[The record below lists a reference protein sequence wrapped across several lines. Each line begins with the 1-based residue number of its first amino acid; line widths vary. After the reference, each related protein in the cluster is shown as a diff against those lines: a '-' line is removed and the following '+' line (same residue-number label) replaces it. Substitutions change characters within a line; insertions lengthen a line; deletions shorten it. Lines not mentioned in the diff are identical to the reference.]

1 MKARLAALSLALLAA
16 GCTTVPREGTSATEE
31 LGDRLAPSVYCDAE
45 CRGELALH
53 ADPATVHCSVGVS
66 WNSTAFPYGAKT
78 TRMFPDFARRFLPGM
93 KVTVSDAQGDAGAQV
108 NQVSDMLAKG
118 VRVLVIS
125 PQDTAALRGIVAQA
139 TRSGV
144 KVVTA
149 DRQVD
154 GDVSSYI
161 GSDNV
166 EAGVTDGKAVVRAL
180 GGHGGVVELSGS
192 LGASPTITRGAGFR
206 QGIAGSGVRIIATQ
220 TANYKRADGL
230 KVMEDLL
237 QRFPHGQIQAVYS
250 HNDQMTFGAL
260 QAIREAGRQNEIKV
274 FSVDGEADAL
284 DRIAAGSLTA
294 TVGYPL
300 VAKEAAIAAAKL
312 CAGEPLAPRIK
323 LASTLIDRANVE
335 QFLGRP
341 PQ

>member
-1 MKARLAALSLALLAA
+1 MKARLAVPILALLAA
-16 GCTTVPREGTSATEE
+16 GCTTTAHDGKPVTDE
-31 LGDRLAPSVYCDAE
+31 LGDRLGPSVYCDAA
-45 CRGELALH
+45 CRSELVLH
-53 ADPATVHCSVGVS
+53 ADPSTVHCSVGVS

-78 TRMFPDFARRFLPGM
+78 TQIFPEFARKFLPGM
-93 KVTVSDAQGDAGAQV
+93 KVSVSDAQGDAGAQV
-108 NQVSDMLAKG
+108 NQVSDMLAGG

-139 TRSGV
+139 TKSGV
-144 KVVTA
+144 KVITA

-284 DRIAAGSLTA
+284 DRISAGSLTA

-300 VAKEAAIAAAKL
+300 VAKEAVIAAAKL

-323 LASTLIDRANVE
+323 LTSTLIDRANVG

>member
-1 MKARLAALSLALLAA
+1 MALGLALLAA
-16 GCTTVPREGTSATEE
+16 GCTAVPREEGPVTAE
-31 LGDRLAPSVYCDAE
+31 LGDRLAPSVYCGTE
-45 CRGELALH
+45 CRSQLALH
-53 ADPATVHCSVGVS
+53 ADPSTVHCSVGVS
-66 WNSTAFPYGAKT
+66 WNSTAFPYGART
-78 TRMFPDFARRFLPGM
+78 TGMFPEFARKFLPGM
-93 KVTVSDAQGDAGAQV
+93 KVTVADAQGDAGAQV
-108 NQVSDMLAKG
+108 SQVSDMLAKG
-118 VRVLVIS
+118 VKVLVIS
-125 PQDTAALRGIVAQA
+125 PQDAAALRGVVAQA

-144 KVVTA
+144 KVITA

-154 GDVSSYI
+154 GNVSSYI

-166 EAGVTDGKAVVRAL
+166 EAGVTDGKAVVKAL
-180 GGHGGVVELSGS
+180 GGRGSVVELSGS
-192 LGASPTITRGAGFR
+192 LGASPTITRGSGFR
-206 QGIAGSGVRIIATQ
+206 KGIAGSGLRIIATQ

-230 KVMEDLL
+230 QVMEDML
-237 QRFPHGQIQAVYS
+237 QRFGRGQIQAVYS

-274 FSVDGEADAL
+274 FSVDGEAEAL
-284 DRIAAGSLTA
+284 HRISAGPLTA

-323 LASTLIDRANVE
+323 LESTLIDRDNVG
-335 QFLGRP
+335 QFLDRP

>member
-1 MKARLAALSLALLAA
+1 MKARLAALGLAALVA
-16 GCTTVPREGTSATEE
+16 GCTAVPRQDVPVTAE
-31 LGDRLAPSVYCDAE
+31 LGDRLAPSVYCGTE
-45 CRGELALH
+45 CRSQLILH
-53 ADPATVHCSVGVS
+53 ADPSTVRCSVGVS

-78 TRMFPDFARRFLPGM
+78 TQMFPDFARKFLRGM
-93 KVTVSDAQGDAGAQV
+93 KVTVADAQGDAGAQV
-108 NQVSDMLAKG
+108 NQVSDMVAKG
-118 VRVLVIS
+118 VEVLVIS
-125 PQDTAALRGIVAQA
+125 PQDTAALRGVIAQA
-139 TRSGV
+139 TRAGV
-144 KVVTA
+144 KVISA

-166 EAGVTDGKAVVRAL
+166 EAGVTDGKAVVKAL
-180 GGHGGVVELSGS
+180 GGRGAVVELSGS

-284 DRIAAGSLTA
+284 KRIAAGSLTA
-294 TVGYPL
+294 TAGYPL

-323 LASTLIDRANVE
+323 LQSTLIDHTNVG

>member
-1 MKARLAALSLALLAA
+1 MKGRLVALGLALLVG
-16 GCTTVPREGTSATEE
+16 GCTAVPHDDVPVTAE
-31 LGDRLAPSVYCDAE
+31 LGDRLAPSVYCDTE
-45 CRGELALH
+45 CQGQLVLQ
-53 ADPATVHCSVGVS
+53 ADPATVRCSVGVS

-78 TRMFPDFARRFLPGM
+78 TQMFPDFARKFLPGM
-93 KVTVSDAQGDAGAQV
+93 KVTVADAQGDAGAQV

-118 VRVLVIS
+118 VKVLVIS
-125 PQDTAALRGIVAQA
+125 PQDAAALRGVVAQA
-139 TRSGV
+139 TRAGV
-144 KVVTA
+144 KVITA

-154 GDVSSYI
+154 GDVASYI

-166 EAGVTDGKAVVRAL
+166 EAGVTDGKAVAEAL
-180 GGHGGVVELSGS
+180 GGQGAVVELSGS
-192 LGASPTITRGAGFR
+192 LGASPTITRGTGFR

-230 KVMEDLL
+230 QVMEDML
-237 QRFPHGQIQAVYS
+237 QRFPRGQIQAVYS

-274 FSVDGEADAL
+274 FSVDGESDAL
-284 DRIAAGSLTA
+284 KRISAGSLTA

-323 LASTLIDRANVE
+323 LESTLIDRANVG